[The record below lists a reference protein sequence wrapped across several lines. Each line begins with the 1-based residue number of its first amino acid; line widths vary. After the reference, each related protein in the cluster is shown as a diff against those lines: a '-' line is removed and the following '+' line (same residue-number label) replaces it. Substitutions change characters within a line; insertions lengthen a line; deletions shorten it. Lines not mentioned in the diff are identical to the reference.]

1 MKYFPELKKK
11 YKIIDLERKTP
22 RKAEISV
29 ISATLEHLIKPERA
43 LKNILST
50 TKDLIIIRSFF
61 GKKEIRKLFNDNN
74 FVDSPYYINQFTFSW
89 IKKKLFE
96 KNFKYINIYTD
107 KATKGKLRMIYPK
120 IQRKFFIIAA
130 QKNEV

>member
-1 MKYFPELKKK
+1 M
-11 YKIIDLERKTP
+11 DLERKKP
-22 RKAEISV
+22 RRAEISV

-74 FVDSPYYINQFTFSW
+74 FVDNPYYINQFTFSW

-96 KNFKYINIYTD
+96 KNFKYINIYKD